1 MPETTPRH
9 VTSRTEQGVL
19 VLALTEPQLRGDSLV
34 RAVQHEMLTAVQQAG
49 THKVVIDCQRLASLS
64 SEGLRPLLTLRRKL
78 QDAGGRLVLCNLS
91 PGVESTFH
99 ATRLIST
106 NRTTTT
112 AFEVFPAVSAAVAA
126 LNSPPAEK

>member
-1 MPETTPRH
+1 
-9 VTSRTEQGVL
+9 
-19 VLALTEPQLRGDSLV
+19 
-34 RAVQHEMLTAVQQAG
+34 
-49 THKVVIDCQRLASLS
+49 
-64 SEGLRPLLTLRRKL
+64 
-78 QDAGGRLVLCNLS
+78 VLCNLS

-112 AFEVFPAVSAAVAA
+112 AFEVFPGAAAAVAA